1 MISARSSIQL
11 KKVSEL
17 VKYTLYAVTLLL
29 VNTASF
35 GFPLTTDDTGTLA
48 QGRSK
53 IELNNELSD
62 DLMNGA
68 SEVSVSHEIALIH
81 GLRDNLS
88 GFVNLPYRDVSVREA
103 DGNRSN
109 KQGFGDAK
117 IGLKWRFLTQGSVSV
132 GVKAAVTVPV
142 DDTAKRLGNGQ
153 PAYSVNTIASYE
165 ATALEYHLNIGYTW
179 LPNTFNQREWL
190 ENISAAMVLN
200 LNSSWKV
207 MADIG
212 VAGNKDKATSEMPA
226 YFGVGLSYKLN
237 QDLTL
242 DIGLKHGLSAVE
254 TDNTGLVGVSWVF

>member
-1 MISARSSIQL
+1 MNSARSTIQL

-29 VNTASF
+29 VSTASF
-35 GFPLTTDDTGTLA
+35 GFPLTTDDAGTLA

-53 IELNNELSD
+53 IELNNELATD
-62 DLMNGA
+62 HMNGA
-68 SEVSVSHEIALIH
+68 SEASVSHEIALVH

-88 GFVNLPYRDVSVREA
+88 GFVNLPYRDVSVHHA
-103 DGNRSN
+103 DGSRSN

-117 IGLKWRFLTQGSVSV
+117 IGLKWRFLEQGAVSV
-132 GVKAAVTVPV
+132 GVKAAVTLPM

-165 ATALEYHLNIGYTW
+165 GTPFEFHLNFGYTW

-190 ENISAAMVLN
+190 ENMSAAMFLR

-212 VAGNKDKATSEMPA
+212 VAGNKNKASSEMPA
-226 YFGVGLSYKLN
+226 YLGVGLSYKLN

-254 TDNTGLVGVSWVF
+254 TDNTGLVGLSWIF